1 MNVVV
6 IYDPVILVVVSNINF
21 LSINY
26 GGRKKKGGKSFY
38 VSFLNLPLLLI
49 FLSNIYGTIPDSFEL
64 IP

>member
-26 GGRKKKGGKSFY
+26 GGRKKKGGEVILRFVLKFAP
-38 VSFLNLPLLLI
+38 FAD
-49 FLSNIYGTIPDSFEL
+49 LS
-64 IP
+64 